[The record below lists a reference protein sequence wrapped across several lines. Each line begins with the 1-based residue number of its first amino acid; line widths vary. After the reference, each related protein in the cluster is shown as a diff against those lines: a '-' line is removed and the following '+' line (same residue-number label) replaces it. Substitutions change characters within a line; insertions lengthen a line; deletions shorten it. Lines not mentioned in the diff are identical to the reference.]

1 MKTEIDWKGIAHC
14 WETLVKENQRQAEI
28 LRILRKY
35 PKWKGSL
42 EGLSRIGRYWKERKQ
57 EITKELLE
65 IYDIPFDVD
74 EFTTIIEWL
83 EEKE

>member
-28 LRILRKY
+28 LRILKPRMNL
-35 PKWKGSL
+35 GEDTE
-42 EGLSRIGRYWKERKQ
+42 EGEKVIWFFA
-57 EITKELLE
+57 
-65 IYDIPFDVD
+65 IYQGEHGYD
-74 EFTTIIEWL
+74 TLKEWL